1 MQNLVN
7 NVKSN
12 KENNER
18 KMNLRFCSRVS
29 AVIAIVFAALTGWGI
44 YHALVEKSP
53 GERMARA
60 LIQQVLGDSLA
71 HVHLLEQVKDRTSA
85 DRVAPACNSMASRR
99 RAGLQLLTKLPPP
112 EDLDPAWKWCKM
124 VQWSFLELRWRNEMR
139 RLMRPGNGSESA
151 YGSETLLS
159 ALLLPPAEND
169 SQVDTVTLLTV
180 TRNMLNHMS
189 ELSAARNASVEQW
202 NALYLKCAEV
212 AVAWTR
218 VGRDEQERLV
228 KSCWGDWMQ
237 SARPWIVAYMED
249 SEVSELITPIVQVL
263 PVCEVLV
270 RETLVQDIVLLRG
283 CVGELLRLQY
293 CQLELLRR
301 VKNVSSA
308 GAVAPEL
315 AAAMRERRRV
325 YARLRTV
332 LEKEKVENL
341 PELHE
346 LEQVC
351 EQVETRALLLLKLP
365 APCYGCRALQEVLWP
380 WYCV

>member
-112 EDLDPAWKWCKM
+112 EDLSPAWKWCKM
-124 VQWSFLELRWRNEMR
+124 VQWAFLELRWKNEMR
-139 RLMRPGNGSESA
+139 RLMRPGNENESA

-212 AVAWTR
+212 AVAWAR

-228 KSCWGDWMQ
+228 KSCWDDWMQ

-301 VKNVSSA
+301 VKNASSA
-308 GAVAPEL
+308 EAVAPEL
-315 AAAMRERRRV
+315 AAAMRERCQV

-351 EQVETRALLLLKLP
+351 EQVEARALLLLKLS
-365 APCYGCRALQEVLWP
+365 APCYGCRALQEVLRP

>member
-112 EDLDPAWKWCKM
+112 EDLSPAWKWCKM
-124 VQWSFLELRWRNEMR
+124 VQWAFLELRWKNEMR
-139 RLMRPGNGSESA
+139 RLMRPGNESESA
-151 YGSETLLS
+151 YGSEALLS

-169 SQVDTVTLLTV
+169 SQVDTVTLLTD

-212 AVAWTR
+212 AVAWAR

-301 VKNVSSA
+301 VKNASSA

-315 AAAMRERRRV
+315 AAAMRERCRV

-351 EQVETRALLLLKLP
+351 EQVEARALLLLKLSV
-365 APCYGCRALQEVLWP
+365 PCYGCRALQEVLRP

>member
-1 MQNLVN
+1 
-7 NVKSN
+7 
-12 KENNER
+12 
-18 KMNLRFCSRVS
+18 
-29 AVIAIVFAALTGWGI
+29 
-44 YHALVEKSP
+44 
-53 GERMARA
+53 
-60 LIQQVLGDSLA
+60 
-71 HVHLLEQVKDRTSA
+71 
-85 DRVAPACNSMASRR
+85 
-99 RAGLQLLTKLPPP
+99 
-112 EDLDPAWKWCKM
+112 
-124 VQWSFLELRWRNEMR
+124 MR
-139 RLMRPGNGSESA
+139 RLMRPGNESESA

-301 VKNVSSA
+301 VKNASSA

-315 AAAMRERRRV
+315 AAAMRERRQV

-365 APCYGCRALQEVLWP
+365 APCYGCRALQEVLRLIDYHILVARSIEERP
-380 WYCV
+380 V